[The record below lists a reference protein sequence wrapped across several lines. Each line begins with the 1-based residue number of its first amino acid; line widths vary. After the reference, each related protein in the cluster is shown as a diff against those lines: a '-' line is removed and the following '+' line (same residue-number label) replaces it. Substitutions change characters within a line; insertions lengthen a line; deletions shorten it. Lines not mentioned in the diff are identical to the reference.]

1 MQKLNE
7 IEKYIVERLHSLE
20 DEVDMQKEEISAL
33 KEELEKV
40 EKMKA
45 LMREYFILK
54 QYASNRQSYI
64 DHKYTNENV
73 AEIAEFIGLEMDGEE
88 DV

>member
-1 MQKLNE
+1 MNE

-20 DEVDMQKEEISAL
+20 DEVDMQKEEISEL

-54 QYASNRQSYI
+54 KYSSNGEIYI
-64 DHKYTNENV
+64 DHKYRKENV

>member
-1 MQKLNE
+1 MNE

-20 DEVDMQKEEISAL
+20 DKVEEQNDEISVL
-33 KEELEKV
+33 NEELEKV

-45 LMREYFILK
+45 LMRGYFILK
-54 QYASNRQSYI
+54 QYADGSAYI
-64 DHKYTNENV
+64 DHNYSKKDV
-73 AEIAEFIGLEMDGEE
+73 AEIVDFIGLEMDGEE

>member
-1 MQKLNE
+1 MNE

-20 DEVDMQKEEISAL
+20 DEIDMQKEEISVL
-33 KEELEKV
+33 KEELEKN

-45 LMREYFILK
+45 LMRGYFILK
-54 QYASNRQSYI
+54 QYADGSPYI
-64 DHKYTNENV
+64 DHCYSKNDV
-73 AEIAEFIGLEMDGEE
+73 AEIAEFIGLKMDGEE

>member
-1 MQKLNE
+1 MNE

-54 QYASNRQSYI
+54 QYSSNGQRYI

-73 AEIAEFIGLEMDGEE
+73 DEIAEFIGLEMDGEE

>member
-1 MQKLNE
+1 MNE

-20 DEVDMQKEEISAL
+20 DEVDMQKEEISVL
-33 KEELEKV
+33 KEEHEKV

-54 QYASNRQSYI
+54 QYADNSAYI
-64 DHKYTNENV
+64 DHKYSQKNV
-73 AEIAEFIGLEMDGEE
+73 AEIAAFIGLKLDGEE

>member
-1 MQKLNE
+1 MPKLNE

-20 DEVDMQKEEISAL
+20 DKVEEQNDEISTL

-54 QYASNRQSYI
+54 QYADGSDYI
-64 DHKYTNENV
+64 DHRYNGKNV
-73 AEIAEFIGLEMDGEE
+73 DEIAEFIGLEMDGE
-88 DV
+88 

>member
-1 MQKLNE
+1 MNE

-20 DEVDMQKEEISAL
+20 DKVEEQKDEISAL

-45 LMREYFILK
+45 LMRDYFILK
-54 QYASNRQSYI
+54 QYADGSPYI
-64 DHKYTNENV
+64 DHKYSKKDV

>member
-1 MQKLNE
+1 MNE

-20 DEVDMQKEEISAL
+20 DKVEEQNDEISTL

-40 EKMKA
+40 EKMKV

-54 QYASNRQSYI
+54 QYADVSAYI
-64 DHKYTNENV
+64 DHRYSGKNV

>member
-20 DEVDMQKEEISAL
+20 DKVEEKNDEISAL

-54 QYASNRQSYI
+54 QYADSSVYI
-64 DHKYTNENV
+64 DHRYSYSKV
-73 AEIAEFIGLEMDGEE
+73 AEIAEFIGLGMDGEE

>member
-1 MQKLNE
+1 MNE

-20 DEVDMQKEEISAL
+20 DKVEEQNDEISAL

-40 EKMKA
+40 GKMKA

-54 QYASNRQSYI
+54 QYSSNGQSYI
-64 DHKYTNENV
+64 DHKYSKGNV
-73 AEIAEFIGLEMDGEE
+73 TEIAEFIGLEMDGEE

>member
-1 MQKLNE
+1 MNE
-7 IEKYIVERLHSLE
+7 IEKYIIERLRFLE
-20 DEVDMQKEEISAL
+20 NVVNKQEEEISVL

-54 QYASNRQSYI
+54 QYSTDERRYI
-64 DHKYTNENV
+64 DHAYIYSTV
-73 AEIAEFIGLEMDGEE
+73 DEIAEFIGLEMDGEE

>member
-1 MQKLNE
+1 MNE
-7 IEKYIVERLHSLE
+7 IEKYIVERLRNLE
-20 DEVDMQKEEISAL
+20 DEVDTQKEGISAL
-33 KEELEKV
+33 KEELEKA

-54 QYASNRQSYI
+54 QYADGSPYI
-64 DHKYTNENV
+64 DHCYSKKNV
-73 AEIAEFIGLEMDGEE
+73 AEIAEFIGLEMDGDE

>member
-1 MQKLNE
+1 MNE

-20 DEVDMQKEEISAL
+20 DKVEEQNDEISTL

-54 QYASNRQSYI
+54 YYHADGVAYI
-64 DHKYTNENV
+64 DHKYSYSKVT
-73 AEIAEFIGLEMDGEE
+73 EIAEFIGLEMDGEE

>member
-1 MQKLNE
+1 MNE
-7 IEKYIVERLHSLE
+7 IEKYIVERLHNLE
-20 DEVDMQKEEISAL
+20 DEVDTQKEGISAL

-54 QYASNRQSYI
+54 QYADSSVYI
-64 DHKYTNENV
+64 DHRYSYSKV
-73 AEIAEFIGLEMDGEE
+73 AEIAEFIGLGMDGEE

>member
-1 MQKLNE
+1 MNE

-20 DEVDMQKEEISAL
+20 GKVEKQNDEISAL
-33 KEELEKV
+33 KKELEKV

-45 LMREYFILK
+45 LMREYFILR
-54 QYASNRQSYI
+54 QYSTDGKIYI
-64 DHKYTNENV
+64 DHIYSYGKV
-73 AEIAEFIGLEMDGEE
+73 AEIADFIGLEMDGEE

>member
-1 MQKLNE
+1 MNE

-20 DEVDMQKEEISAL
+20 DKVEEQKDEISVL

-40 EKMKA
+40 EKMKT

-54 QYASNRQSYI
+54 PYADGSPYI
-64 DHKYTNENV
+64 DHQYSKKDV

>member
-1 MQKLNE
+1 MNE
-7 IEKYIVERLHSLE
+7 IEKYIVERLRLLE
-20 DEVDMQKEEISAL
+20 SVVNKQEEEISAF
-33 KEELEKV
+33 KEELKKV

-54 QYASNRQSYI
+54 QYSSNKQSYI
-64 DHKYTNENV
+64 DHKYTFENV

>member
-1 MQKLNE
+1 MNE

-20 DEVDMQKEEISAL
+20 DKVEEQKDEISAL

-40 EKMKA
+40 EKMKT
-45 LMREYFILK
+45 LMRDYFILK
-54 QYASNRQSYI
+54 QYADGSPYI
-64 DHKYTNENV
+64 DHKYSKKDV

>member
-1 MQKLNE
+1 MNE

-20 DEVDMQKEEISAL
+20 DKVEEQKDEISVL
-33 KEELEKV
+33 KEELEKIG
-40 EKMKA
+40 KMKA

-54 QYASNRQSYI
+54 RYSSNGQSYI

-73 AEIAEFIGLEMDGEE
+73 AEIAKFIGLEMDGEE

>member
-1 MQKLNE
+1 MNE

-20 DEVDMQKEEISAL
+20 DEVDMQKEEISEL

-54 QYASNRQSYI
+54 KYSSNGEIYI
-64 DHKYTNENV
+64 DHKYSKENV

>member
-1 MQKLNE
+1 MNE

-20 DEVDMQKEEISAL
+20 DEVEEKKDEISVL

-45 LMREYFILK
+45 LMREYFK
-54 QYASNRQSYI
+54 VSTYCDGSPYI
-64 DHKYTNENV
+64 DHHYKNEHFE
-73 AEIAEFIGLEMDGEE
+73 EITKFIGLSMEGEDNGPE
-88 DV
+88 T

>member
-1 MQKLNE
+1 MNE

-20 DEVDMQKEEISAL
+20 NEIDMQKEEISVL

-54 QYASNRQSYI
+54 QYADGSPYI
-64 DHKYTNENV
+64 DHNYSKKDV
-73 AEIAEFIGLEMDGEE
+73 DEIAEFIGLEMDGEE

>member
-1 MQKLNE
+1 MNE

-20 DEVDMQKEEISAL
+20 DEVDMQKEEISVL

-40 EKMKA
+40 KKMKA

-54 QYASNRQSYI
+54 QYSSDGKIYI
-64 DHKYTNENV
+64 DHKYSYGKI
-73 AEIAEFIGLEMDGEE
+73 AEIAEFIGLKMDGEE

>member
-1 MQKLNE
+1 MNE
-7 IEKYIVERLHSLE
+7 IEKYIVERIHSLE
-20 DEVDMQKEEISAL
+20 DEVEEKKDEILVL

-40 EKMKA
+40 KKMKA

-54 QYASNRQSYI
+54 QYADGSAYI
-64 DHKYTNENV
+64 DHKYSNKNV